1 MHQRDSER
9 LTGESTSADL
19 SVIYRAPADLVP
31 DPRNA
36 RTHSDEQVLQLRAS
50 IDEFGFTNPILLR
63 DDGATIGAGHG
74 RWEASQLDPPL
85 RRVPTITIP
94 GLTDAQWRAYVIA
107 DNQLALNAGWN
118 EALLVAELD
127 ALVGMGFDTGL
138 IGFEQAELE
147 ALFATADATAEGL
160 VPDDQ
165 APPAPE
171 FPVSARGDVWLLG
184 RHRVMVGDATAA
196 ADVDRLMDSARA
208 DLVWTDPPYNV
219 AVSGAAGSILN
230 DDMADGAFRAF
241 LDQVFAQYWRV
252 MRPGAVIYVAHA
264 ESERANFTAAFLDA
278 GLKLSQVRIW
288 AKQSATL
295 SRSDYNWQHEPIL
308 YGWKEGA
315 AHYFAG
321 DFTLTTLIG
330 DEAPDLSKMR
340 KADLVALL
348 TEIRAAVKSTV
359 VEHDRPSRSDLHP
372 TMKPVGLVQEMVENS
387 SRPGEVLLDLFGGAG
402 STLIAGEKTGRTCR
416 LMELDPRFA
425 DVIVRRWQEFTGR
438 AARLEATG
446 RTFEEV
452 SDGRR
457 RPEAAD

>member
-1 MHQRDSER
+1 MLQRDSAR
-9 LTGESTSADL
+9 LSGESTNL
-19 SVIYRAPADLVP
+19 EVVYRDPADLRA

-36 RTHSDEQVLQLRAS
+36 RTHSDEQVLQIRAS
-50 IDEFGFTNPILLR
+50 IGEFGFTNPILLR
-63 DDGATIGAGHG
+63 DDAEMIGAGHG
-74 RWEASQLDPPL
+74 RWAAAMLEPKLD
-85 RRVPTITIP
+85 RVPTIVIS
-94 GLTDAQWRAYVIA
+94 GLTDAQWRAYVIT

-118 EALLVAELD
+118 EAMLVAELD
-127 ALVGMGFDTGL
+127 ALVGMGFDTNL
-138 IGFEQAELE
+138 IGFDQAELD
-147 ALFATADATAEGL
+147 ALFATVDATAEGL

-171 FPVSARGDVWLLG
+171 VPVSARGDVWLLG
-184 RHRVMVGDATAA
+184 RHRVMVGDATSTD
-196 ADVDRLMDSARA
+196 DVDLLMDGGRA

-219 AVSGAAGSILN
+219 AVNGVAGSILN
-230 DDMADGAFRAF
+230 DDMDEGAFRAF
-241 LDQVFAQYWRV
+241 LDQVFEQYWRV

-264 ESERANFTAAFLDA
+264 EIERANFTSAFVGA
-278 GLKLSQVRIW
+278 GLKLSQVLIW

-295 SRSDYNWQHEPIL
+295 GRNDYNWQHEPIL
-308 YGWKEGA
+308 YGWKKGA

-348 TEIRAAVKSTV
+348 TENRAAVKSTV

-372 TMKPVGLVQEMVENS
+372 TMKPIGLVQEMVENS